1 MMTLEE
7 VALIGVVIL
16 AVLGIFVV
24 AFYILSVIR
33 RE

>member
-1 MMTLEE
+1 MTLEE